1 MRGWILQFS
10 GRGKLAEKDPE
21 QFVEGPL
28 LAHIIFAF
36 FWKTYDMRKG
46 LFSEAPEWFICFLI
60 KSNVMLNYHKKCSYV
75 ILSYNL
81 VKYL

>member
-21 QFVEGPL
+21 QFVEDPL

-36 FWKTYDMRKG
+36 F
-46 LFSEAPEWFICFLI
+46 
-60 KSNVMLNYHKKCSYV
+60 
-75 ILSYNL
+75 
-81 VKYL
+81 